1 MQSVENASIVKNHL
15 KLKIL
20 YAILIAI
27 TIAKNVPKN
36 IKRRRT
42 KMKTNAEIIAEL
54 RGLRSKAQWAHDYS
68 VKFEYESAKA
78 RKEGEVLAYT
88 KALALMG
95 EI

>member
-54 RGLRSKAQWAHDYS
+54 RGLRSKAQWTRDYS
-68 VKFEYESAKA
+68 NASKD